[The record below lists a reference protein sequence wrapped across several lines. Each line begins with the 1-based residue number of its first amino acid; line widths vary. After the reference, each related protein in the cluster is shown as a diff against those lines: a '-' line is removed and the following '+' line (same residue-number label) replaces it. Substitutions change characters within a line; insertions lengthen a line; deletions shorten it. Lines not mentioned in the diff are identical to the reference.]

1 MRLRSR
7 KTQALLAYLALSP
20 GQSHSRDKLATLL
33 WGDRSQSHARSRLR
47 ESLFSLRRA
56 LDPAD
61 PPCLVVGGETL
72 ALAADTADID
82 AIGFER
88 LARTDDPDALA
99 RAADL
104 YRGDLLVGLAFR
116 GGPFEEWLMA
126 ERERLRELAVD
137 ALARLLAH
145 QQSAGPAEAAL
156 RTALRLSA
164 LDPLQEAVHRALMRL
179 YARLGR
185 RGSALRQYQL
195 CVGVLQRELGVEPE
209 TDTRQLYQE
218 ILRRRHAGP
227 GRGTGS
233 PGSVAPPLIA
243 ATATPLIGRGAEMA
257 RLREALASA
266 RDGHGQLVAI
276 VGEAGIGK
284 TRLVA
289 ELATEALQLDAR
301 LLLGRCYES
310 DQILP
315 FGPWVDALRTSGVTS
330 DPSVL
335 EALTPAARAEV
346 ARLLPEV
353 AKPGLPGPT
362 ENQLR
367 LFESLAQLVGR
378 VARQP
383 AMLVLE
389 DVHWADE
396 LSLRLLAFMSR
407 RVGAWPV
414 LVVATAREEELADA
428 SAARRIVQELTR
440 ERLAVPLVV
449 SPLSQPDTTRLV
461 RALARVGID
470 PHSMARLESQ
480 VWAVSEGNPFV
491 AVETTQAFQEAAT
504 LPDSS
509 RLPVPQRVRELI
521 ASRLERLSV
530 RAREVAS
537 VAAAIGRDFEFGL
550 LQSAGSLDEHATA
563 EGVEE
568 LVRRHVLRGTGE
580 RFEFGHDRIRAIV
593 YDQLLPP
600 QRKVRHRRVGEALEA
615 RYAPNL
621 EPHHL
626 ALATHF
632 REAGVWEKAVDYF
645 RRAGLGAMTRS
656 AAREAVA
663 CFDQALGAL
672 EHLPTSAESIGLAI
686 DLRRGIQSG
695 YILLGELPRMFETLR
710 EAESLAQALGDERRL
725 ARVWADMVM
734 SFCWT
739 GQPESAMDYGQRAL
753 AIASATGDRSLEIVA
768 SARLGLS
775 YRLLGDY
782 RRAIDVTRRYLE
794 KLSGDLARERFD
806 MAGFPAVNGRVD
818 LSACLAH
825 VGDFAAAATVAEEGL
840 RIATAVDHPY
850 SVALAQWG
858 VARWRSLQGGFHEA
872 LVWLERS
879 LAACR
884 RDGYY
889 LFPAVAALTGGMYA
903 RVGRGAEGVALVEEA
918 VERER
923 TSRIPLSQPVTLTH
937 LAEAYLLSGRVGD
950 ALQSARQAL
959 ELGRA
964 RKQRG
969 FEAETLHVLGE
980 IQASHEPADG
990 PGAEESYRSA
1000 LALAD
1005 DLGARPLAAR
1015 CHLGLGRLYRQAG
1028 RGREAEGHLL
1038 TARTMLAAMEMRVW
1052 LEQADAELG
1061 SLAG

>member
-1 MRLRSR
+1 
-7 KTQALLAYLALSP
+7 
-20 GQSHSRDKLATLL
+20 
-33 WGDRSQSHARSRLR
+33 
-47 ESLFSLRRA
+47 
-56 LDPAD
+56 
-61 PPCLVVGGETL
+61 
-72 ALAADTADID
+72 
-82 AIGFER
+82 
-88 LARTDDPDALA
+88 
-99 RAADL
+99 
-104 YRGDLLVGLAFR
+104 
-116 GGPFEEWLMA
+116 
-126 ERERLRELAVD
+126 
-137 ALARLLAH
+137 
-145 QQSAGPAEAAL
+145 
-156 RTALRLSA
+156 
-164 LDPLQEAVHRALMRL
+164 
-179 YARLGR
+179 
-185 RGSALRQYQL
+185 
-195 CVGVLQRELGVEPE
+195 
-209 TDTRQLYQE
+209 
-218 ILRRRHAGP
+218 
-227 GRGTGS
+227 
-233 PGSVAPPLIA
+233 
-243 ATATPLIGRGAEMA
+243 
-257 RLREALASA
+257 
-266 RDGHGQLVAI
+266 VAI

-284 TRLVA
+284 SRLVV
-289 ELATEALQLDAR
+289 ELATEALQLDVR
-301 LLLGRCYES
+301 VLLGRCYES

-315 FGPWVDALRTSGVTS
+315 FGPWVDTLRTSGVTS

-335 EALTPAARAEV
+335 DTLTPAARAEV
-346 ARLLPEV
+346 ARLLPE
-353 AKPGLPGPT
+353 AAAAGLPAPT

-367 LFESLAQLVGR
+367 LFESLTQLVGQ

-383 AMLVLE
+383 AVLVLE

-407 RVGAWPV
+407 RLSAWPV
-414 LVVATAREEELADA
+414 LVIATAREEELAEA
-428 SAARRIVQELTR
+428 SAARRTLQELAR
-440 ERLAVPLVV
+440 EGLAVFLAVA
-449 SPLSQPDTTRLV
+449 PLSQPDTTRLV

-470 PHSMARLESQ
+470 PRSMTRLESQ

-491 AVETTQAFQEAAT
+491 AVETTQALQEAAA

-537 VAAAIGRDFEFGL
+537 VAAAIGRDFDFGL
-550 LQSAGSLDEHATA
+550 LQLAGSWDEHATA
-563 EGVEE
+563 EGIEE

-632 REAGVWEKAVDYF
+632 REAGVWGKAVDYF
-645 RRAGLGAMTRS
+645 RQAGLGAMTRS

-663 CFDQALGAL
+663 CLDQALTAL
-672 EHLPTSAESIGLAI
+672 EHLPTSDGTIGLAI
-686 DLRRGIQSG
+686 DLRRSLQSA
-695 YILLGELPRMFETLR
+695 YILLGELPRMFGMLR
-710 EAESLAQALGDERRL
+710 EAETLAQALGDERRL

-734 SFCWT
+734 SLCWT
-739 GQPESAMDYGQRAL
+739 GQPESAVDYGQRAL
-753 AIASATGDRSLEIVA
+753 AIAVTAGDLSLEIVA
-768 SARLGLS
+768 SGRLGLA

-782 RRAIDVTRRYLE
+782 RRTIDVTRRYLE

-825 VGDFAAAATVAEEGL
+825 MGDFAAAATVAEEGL

-858 VARWRSLQGGFHEA
+858 AGRWRALQGSFDEA

-889 LFPAVAALTGGMYA
+889 LFSAVAAFTAEMYA
-903 RVGRGAEGVALVEEA
+903 RVGRVAEGVALVEEA
-918 VERER
+918 VEHER
-923 TSRIPLSQPVTLTH
+923 AARIPLSQPVTLTL
-937 LAEAYLLSGRVGD
+937 LAEAYLLAGRVAD

-980 IQASHEPADG
+980 IQARQEPPDG
-990 PGAEESYRSA
+990 PGAEESYRGA

-1005 DLGARPLAAR
+1005 GLGARPLAAR
-1015 CHLGLGRLYRQAG
+1015 CHLGLGRLYRHAG
-1028 RGREAEGHLL
+1028 QRRAAEQHLL
-1038 TARTMLAAMEMRVW
+1038 TARTMLADMEMPVW
-1052 LEQADAELG
+1052 LEQAEAELG
-1061 SLAG
+1061 RLAG